1 MTYDSLMSALWVMA
15 LLQYAPSPAMHL
27 VDAADTTSSSHSR
40 VQLET
45 QLAAMPTGWPVG
57 AIVGAVVG
65 YGLGAAGLVTAAV
78 FMVQVGA
85 EGLLFVMGVL
95 IAGVALVPIIGAIVA
110 TVIGVSV
117 ANSRAKLRVP
127 LEQELDG
134 LRTAT
139 RQADP
144 LVIVARF

>member
-1 MTYDSLMSALWVMA
+1 MTSVLVLA
-15 LLQYAPSPAMHL
+15 LLHYAPSPAMHL
-27 VDAADTTSSSHSR
+27 VDAADATPSSHSR

-57 AIVGAVVG
+57 AIVGAAVG

-85 EGLLFVMGVL
+85 EGLLFVMGLL

-117 ANSRAKLRVP
+117 ASSRAKLRLPVEEELKGFP
-127 LEQELDG
+127 TTANRQEAALIT
-134 LRTAT
+134 L
-139 RQADP
+139 
-144 LVIVARF
+144 ARF